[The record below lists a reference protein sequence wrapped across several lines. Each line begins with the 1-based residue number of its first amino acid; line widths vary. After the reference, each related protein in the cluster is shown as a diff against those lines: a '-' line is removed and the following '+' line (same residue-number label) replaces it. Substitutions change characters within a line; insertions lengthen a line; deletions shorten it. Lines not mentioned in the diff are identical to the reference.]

1 MMEIEKCVNIGK
13 KNASE
18 LIEIGIR
25 TDADLKKI
33 GSVKALLLLNKK
45 YNDQGCLCKLYAL
58 EGAIQ
63 GVRWHDLPPQIKDK
77 LKTLYKKELNS

>member
-45 YNDQGCLCKLYAL
+45 YNDQGCLCKL
-58 EGAIQ
+58 
-63 GVRWHDLPPQIKDK
+63 
-77 LKTLYKKELNS
+77 KTLYKKELNS

>member
-1 MMEIEKCVNIGK
+1 MLAMN
-13 KNASE
+13 
-18 LIEIGIR
+18 
-25 TDADLKKI
+25 
-33 GSVKALLLLNKK
+33 NKK